1 MRFGSRRS
9 RLVGLV
15 LLPLTAVMLAGCPA
29 FYVDRGSLVT
39 PSAALDRPMPDK
51 LPDSTTYVELAERWR
66 RDVRIGLGGYA
77 QATLYDPKLAAAQIA
92 HEAAV
97 QSMRANDI
105 QGLITNRWATYY
117 GDERDRFPIDILWT
131 FEEQFISK
139 STILDPAGWTITL
152 ATSTGLTLAPLSVS
166 VLRAEKAP
174 RQGQWEGAV
183 RLWFPWRDAVS
194 QQVLLGGQTD
204 WVALKLAHPSGT
216 GELTWRFRSIF

>member
-1 MRFGSRRS
+1 MRFGTHGIALALLTVLS
-9 RLVGLV
+9 LGL
-15 LLPLTAVMLAGCPA
+15 TGCPA

-39 PSAALDRPMPDK
+39 PSAALDRPAPDK
-51 LPDSTTYVELAERWR
+51 LPASSTYVELSEKWR

-97 QSMRANDI
+97 QSMRPNDL

-117 GDERDRFPIDILWT
+117 GDERDRFPIDILWH

-139 STILDPAGWTITL
+139 STILDPTAWTISL
-152 ATSTGLTLAPLSVS
+152 VTSTGLTVAPLSVS
-166 VLRAEKAP
+166 TLRAEKAP
-174 RQGQWEGAV
+174 RAGLWEGAV

-204 WVALKLAHPSGT
+204 WVALKLSHPSGS